1 MYQFLM
7 LLIILSV
14 VVICRSFSLLN
25 CLSFKV
31 LTIMYKFLFIST
43 KSHCLLKHL
52 FTTIA
57 LHKRRFNKYL
67 IIIFIKNLYF
77 RVVYKYN
84 FDYVLS
90 TK

>member
-14 VVICRSFSLLN
+14 DVICRSFSLLN

-52 FTTIA
+52 LQQLLYT
-57 LHKRRFNKYL
+57 KEDL
-67 IIIFIKNLYF
+67 INI
-77 RVVYKYN
+77 
-84 FDYVLS
+84 
-90 TK
+90 